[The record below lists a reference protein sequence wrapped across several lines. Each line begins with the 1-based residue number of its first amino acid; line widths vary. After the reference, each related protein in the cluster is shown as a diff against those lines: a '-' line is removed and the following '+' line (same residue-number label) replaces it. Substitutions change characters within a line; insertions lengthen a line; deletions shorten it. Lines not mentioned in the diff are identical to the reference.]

1 MSLLESNF
9 ILKSCGWVLR
19 VLNKWLV
26 KVGFLLVI
34 SIKPLIDGNLKLET
48 LESSSMGGVL
58 ILNQLII
65 G

>member
-1 MSLLESNF
+1 
-9 ILKSCGWVLR
+9 VLR

-34 SIKPLIDGNLKLET
+34 SIKLLIDGNLKLET

-58 ILNQLII
+58 ILNQLGI